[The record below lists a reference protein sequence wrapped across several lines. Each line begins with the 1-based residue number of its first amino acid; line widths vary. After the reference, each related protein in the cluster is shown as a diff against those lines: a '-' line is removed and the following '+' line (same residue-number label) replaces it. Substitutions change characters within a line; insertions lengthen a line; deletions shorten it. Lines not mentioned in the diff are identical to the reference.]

1 MNPSDLH
8 PQIDDSE
15 YENKIIEEDIA
26 RNNKNDSSDSNST
39 LPLTDDDSGPE
50 FDATAQGKL
59 LVSSKSTL
67 AQTSP
72 FPTEGG
78 AKAGEGFEKGN

>member
-59 LVSSKSTL
+59 LVSSKSTNFTL
-67 AQTSP
+67 P
-72 FPTEGG
+72 DRGG
-78 AKAGEGFEKGN
+78 SKSRRRFRKR